1 MTRILLSWDTRL
13 LQHLQEVARKV
24 APHDAVR
31 HSGGDA
37 CVHRGSRSQDAL
49 NALVE
54 TAPQSRHC
62 LPLLARQLQPFCH
75 LNRATTA
82 RYIQRSQIHLHHSPS
97 LVSQQRPIVQDSR
110 PADSSIW
117 LLQVDQRPMRSVRCQ
132 MWRPVPRV
140 SHSACESLQD
150 HLQPGGGCAGIRRRV
165 RGLQAPARQ
174 EALHAAHICN
184 GRPAQRNPCLPPLV
198 ILPIGAFPSS
208 RFKA

>member
-1 MTRILLSWDTRL
+1 MTRPLLSWDTRL
-13 LQHLQEVARKV
+13 LQHLQEVAGKV

-31 HSGGDA
+31 HSGGDG

-49 NALVE
+49 DALIE
-54 TAPQSRHC
+54 AAPQSRHC

-75 LNRATTA
+75 LSRATTA
-82 RYIQRSQIHLHHSPS
+82 RYIQRSQRHLHQSPS
-97 LVSQQRPIVQDSR
+97 LVSQQPPIVQDSR

-117 LLQVDQRPMRSVRCQ
+117 LLQGDQQPQ
-132 MWRPVPRV
+132 VPDV
-140 SHSACESLQD
+140 AASSASESLQT

-184 GRPAQRNPCLPPLV
+184 GRPAQRSPCLPPLV
-198 ILPIGAFPSS
+198 TLPIGAFPSS
-208 RFKA
+208 GSKA